1 MGKNEFFLPI
11 FANRV
16 SLLHVNGRSRDKQ
29 VRETLDLLIREK
41 CRPGGLT
48 KAAKCLGVSCSTI
61 SRHLKKGGLTLGE
74 FEALCN
80 LLDVSPEKL
89 YSNPSDFAYVIG
101 MTP

>member
-1 MGKNEFFLPI
+1 MPKNLFFL
-11 FANRV
+11 AKETNCV
-16 SLLHVNGRSRDKQ
+16 SVRTVNGRSRDKQ